1 MSFSGD
7 VRRELVEVL
16 PGAKHCRIAELSAI
30 LGLCGEIT
38 IDTRGRIQIRIL
50 TENLTVARKYF
61 ILIKKVFHYV
71 PETAIRRKKGQK
83 KGGQYLAAVRDPF
96 VAKDILTSCGMLRE
110 SDDFPGE
117 DLLRGQDGLLRRD
130 CCKRAYLRG
139 TFLAAGMITNP
150 EKAYQF
156 EILTNDEERA
166 ERIRALIATFGVRAK
181 VMSRGKNYV
190 VYVKEGEQIV
200 DLLNVMG
207 AHVALMNFENVR
219 ILKEMRNQVNRGV
232 NCETAN
238 IKKTV
243 NAARR
248 QVEDIAYIQETAG
261 LSSLPDNLEQIAR
274 LRLEEPDISLAE
286 LGEMLQPPIS
296 KSGVNHRL
304 RKISLLA
311 AQLRQEKGEKT

>member
-1 MSFSGD
+1 MSYSGD

-16 PGAKHCRIAELSAI
+16 PGAKHCRIAELAAI
-30 LGLCGEIT
+30 LGLCGRIT
-38 IDTRGRIQIRIL
+38 IDVKGQIQIRIL

-61 ILIKKVFHYV
+61 ILIRKLFHYV

-83 KGGQYLAAVRDPF
+83 KGGQYLVAVRDPF
-96 VAKDILTSCGMLRE
+96 VAREILEACGMLRD
-110 SDDFPGE
+110 SDAFPGE
-117 DLLRGQDGLLRRD
+117 EGLGGQDGLLRRD
-130 CCKRAYLRG
+130 CCKRAFLRG

-156 EILTNDEERA
+156 EIVISDEERA
-166 ERIRALIATFGVRAK
+166 SRIRELIESFGVRPK
-181 VMSRGKNYV
+181 TMVRSKSYV
-190 VYVKEGEQIV
+190 IYVKEGEQIA

-207 AHVALMNFENVR
+207 AHVALMDFENVR
-219 ILKEMRNQVNRGV
+219 ILKEMRNHVNRGV

-238 IKKTV
+238 IKKAV

-248 QVEDIAYIQETAG
+248 QVEDIEYIRETAG
-261 LSSLPDNLEQIAR
+261 LSSLPEGLEQIAR

-286 LGEMLQPPIS
+286 LGELLEPPIS

-304 RKISLLA
+304 RKISLA
-311 AQLRQEKGEKT
+311 AAELRQKKGEKT